1 MNMTFRTLVATLLL
15 LGVVPLVARGEQKL
29 AQTGLKFLA
38 VTADPR
44 AEAFGGA
51 FTAVEGSSSAM
62 FFNPSCMARLNGL
75 TSVMLARTNWIGEI
89 KHNFGSIAFSPWGG
103 DYGVLGVAVQFVDYG
118 EIIET
123 VRDGNP
129 LGSGYIDLGT
139 FKPTGLMIGVGY
151 ARALSDKFSLGGGVK
166 FAQQD
171 LGETVNEVVNG
182 EYIKAGNKTSVV
194 AFDFGI
200 LYRTGFKSLNF
211 GMTVRNFSKEVRYQD
226 EGFQLPLTF
235 KIGLAMNVLDFTD
248 LDKDMHSLLV
258 AVDAEHPRD
267 FGEQVRIG
275 GEYLFMK
282 TLALRIGYVGPAD
295 EHSVSYGVGVK
306 QSFEGFGFGLDYSY
320 TPFGIFDPVHRFA
333 LQFSL

>member
-1 MNMTFRTLVATLLL
+1 MRMTARILVTALVFF
-15 LGVVPLVARGEQKL
+15 GVVTSGAYGQQKL

-44 AEAFGGA
+44 AEALAGA

-75 TSVMLARTNWIGEI
+75 TSIMLARTNWIGEI
-89 KHNFGSIAFSPWGG
+89 KHNFASIAFSPFSG

-123 VRDGNP
+123 IRDGNP
-129 LGSGYIDLGT
+129 AGNGYIDLGT
-139 FKPTGLMIGVGY
+139 FKPTGLMVGVGY
-151 ARALSDKFSLGGGVK
+151 ARALSDKFSVGGNVK

-171 LGETVNEVVNG
+171 LGETVNHVVNG
-182 EYIKAGNKTSVV
+182 EYIKAANKTNVV

-211 GMTVRNFSKEVRYQD
+211 GMTVRNFSREVRYQD

-235 KIGLAMNVLDFTD
+235 TIGISMDVLDLTGM
-248 LDKDMHSLLV
+248 DKEMHSFLL

-267 FGEQVRIG
+267 YAEQLRIG

-295 EHSVSYGVGVK
+295 EHSVSYGIGVK
-306 QSFEGFGFGLDYSY
+306 QVLEGVGFGFDYSY

>member
-123 VRDGNP
+123 IRDGNP
-129 LGSGYIDLGT
+129 LGNGYIDLGT

-151 ARALSDKFSLGGGVK
+151 ARALSDKFSLGGNVK
-166 FAQQD
+166 YAQQD
-171 LGETVNEVVNG
+171 LGETVNQVVNG
-182 EYIKAGNKTSVV
+182 EYIKAGNKASVF

-248 LDKDMHSLLV
+248 LDKEMHSLLV

-306 QSFEGFGFGLDYSY
+306 QSFEGVGFGFDYSY